1 MSCGLT
7 PILRPISIY
16 ASKKYYNGCMAKLI
30 RRFGFTLQPI
40 PPYNFELTMHKPAGW
55 PLFSPL
61 EVFEKGILWTALHL
75 DNLLLGLKLS
85 SKGSTKQPLLKIEV
99 FLKNAPTREQ
109 REAIKH
115 MLSSK
120 LSVHE
125 DLGEFYRMARKDP
138 ILKHTVNDL
147 YGMHDTDSPTLFAE
161 ATLAILLQMAPL
173 KRSEEMMECVIKNF
187 GETAVFDG
195 RRIPVWPTPEKVA
208 GLSTDEL
215 NTCRLGYRAKHIQKL
230 ALVLK
235 QQDFPSIEELKRLSS
250 EEAKKR
256 LLELPGIGDY
266 SSDIINPHGGFPI
279 DVWSATIF
287 GKLFYGNESETS
299 RAEIGRIKAEGIRRW
314 GKYAWMAFLYVVHD
328 LERLSKKLGLS
339 LGLQ

>member
-1 MSCGLT
+1 M
-7 PILRPISIY
+7 
-16 ASKKYYNGCMAKLI
+16 YYNVCMAKLI

-40 PPYNFELTMHKPAGW
+40 PPYNFELTVHKPAGW

-75 DNLLLGLKLS
+75 NGMLLGLKLS
-85 SKGSTKQPLLKIEV
+85 SKGSTQEPFLKIEV
-99 FLKNAPTREQ
+99 FLKNVPKREQ
-109 REAIKH
+109 MEAIKH
-115 MLSSK
+115 MISSK
-120 LSVHE
+120 LSVRE
-125 DLGEFYRMARKDP
+125 DLAEFYRMARKDP
-138 ILKHTVNDL
+138 ILKHTVKDL

-173 KRSEEMMECVIKNF
+173 KRSEEMMECVIRNF

-230 ALVLK
+230 ALILK
-235 QQDFPSIEELKRLSS
+235 QQDFPSIEGLKRLTP
-250 EEAKKR
+250 EEAKRR

-279 DVWSATIF
+279 DVWSASIF
-287 GKLFYGNESETS
+287 GQLFYGNEPGNS

-314 GKYAWMAFLYVVHD
+314 GKYAWLAFVYVVHD
-328 LERLSKKLGLS
+328 LERLSRKLGLS
-339 LGLQ
+339 LRLQ

>member
-1 MSCGLT
+1 
-7 PILRPISIY
+7 
-16 ASKKYYNGCMAKLI
+16 MAKLI
-30 RRFGFTLQPI
+30 RRFGVTLRPI
-40 PPYNFELTMHKPAGW
+40 PPYNFELTVHKPAGW

-61 EVFEKGILWTALHL
+61 EVFEKGVLWTAFHL
-75 DNLLLGLKLS
+75 NGLLLGLKLS

-99 FLKNAPTREQ
+99 FLKDAPTHVQ
-109 REAIKH
+109 REAIKN

-120 LSVHE
+120 LSVYE
-125 DLGEFYRMARKDP
+125 DLGEFHRMARKDT
-138 ILKHTVNDL
+138 ILKHTVKDL

-187 GETAVFDG
+187 GETAAFDD

-208 GLSTDEL
+208 GLSIAEL

-230 ALVLK
+230 ARVLK
-235 QQDFPSIEELKRLSS
+235 QRDFPGIEELKRLTP

-279 DVWSATIF
+279 DVWSADIF
-287 GKLFYGNESETS
+287 GKIFYGNESVSS

-314 GKYAWMAFLYVVHD
+314 GKYAWLAFVYVVHD
-328 LERLSKKLGLS
+328 LERLSKKLGLN
-339 LGLQ
+339 LRLQ

>member
-1 MSCGLT
+1 M
-7 PILRPISIY
+7 
-16 ASKKYYNGCMAKLI
+16 YYNVCMAKLI

-40 PPYNFELTMHKPAGW
+40 PPYDFELTMHKPAGW

-61 EVFEKGILWTALHL
+61 EVFERGILRTALHL
-75 DNLLLGLKLS
+75 NNMLVGLKLS

-99 FLKNAPTREQ
+99 FLKNVPTREQ
-109 REAIKH
+109 REAIKN

-125 DLGEFYRMARKDP
+125 DLREFYRMARKDP
-138 ILKHTVNDL
+138 ILKHAVKDL

-173 KRSEEMMECVIKNF
+173 KRSEEMMECVIRNF
-187 GETAVFDG
+187 GETAAFDG
-195 RRIPVWPTPEKVA
+195 RRISVWPTPEKVA
-208 GLSTDEL
+208 GLSITEL
-215 NTCRLGYRAKHIQKL
+215 NSCRLGYRAKHILKL
-230 ALVLK
+230 ARVLK
-235 QQDFPSIEELKRLSS
+235 LQDFPGFEELKRLTP
-250 EEAKKR
+250 EEAKRR

-279 DVWSATIF
+279 DVWSADIF
-287 GKLFYGNESETS
+287 GKLFYGNETESS

-314 GKYAWMAFLYVVHD
+314 GKYAWLAFVYVVHD
-328 LERLSKKLGLS
+328 LERLSRKLVLS
-339 LGLQ
+339 LRLQ